1 MEMLVLPVP
10 QPQFT
15 LSSEQAVV
23 CLNTAPFTV
32 SGFSPQDG
40 YQGGSGRLT
49 ASAGLD
55 ANGIFHPSEA
65 GTGVHE
71 LSYTFTNQEGCS
83 VTVTQEIVVQAL
95 PTVNAGPDKRILQGE
110 KVALAAQSPG
120 VRMEWSPATG
130 LDNPFVLQPRAA
142 PDTTTTYTL
151 TAWNEEGCSRTD
163 QVTVEVLRL
172 LQIPNLFT
180 PNDDG
185 TNDRWVIRHIEDYPQ
200 CLVQIYNRFGQRVY
214 SSIGYSESWNGR
226 QGNQPLPSGT
236 YYYVIRPHEAHP
248 NITGSITII
257 R

>member
-1 MEMLVLPVP
+1 
-10 QPQFT
+10 
-15 LSSEQAVV
+15 
-23 CLNTAPFTV
+23 
-32 SGFSPQDG
+32 
-40 YQGGSGRLT
+40 
-49 ASAGLD
+49 
-55 ANGIFHPSEA
+55 
-65 GTGVHE
+65 
-71 LSYTFTNQEGCS
+71 
-83 VTVTQEIVVQAL
+83 
-95 PTVNAGPDKRILQGE
+95 
-110 KVALAAQSPG
+110 
-120 VRMEWSPATG
+120 MEWSPATG

-200 CLVQIYNRFGQRVY
+200 CLFQIYNRFGQRVY

-236 YYYVIRPHEAHP
+236 HYYEIGRASGRARGCQNV
-248 NITGSITII
+248 
-257 R
+257 